1 MLFNFEK
8 CELPT
13 RRAWKHW
20 GELFMCKTVKEKD
33 LAVCLTMNANKNV
46 SVQCRIAASKGNQML
61 GMIRVKYNYKEK

>member
-8 CELPT
+8 CKSPT

-33 LAVCLTMNANKNV
+33 LAVGLTMNANKKV
-46 SVQCRIAASKGNQML
+46 SVQCRIAASKGNHML
-61 GMIRVKYNYKEK
+61 GMIRGKYNYKEK